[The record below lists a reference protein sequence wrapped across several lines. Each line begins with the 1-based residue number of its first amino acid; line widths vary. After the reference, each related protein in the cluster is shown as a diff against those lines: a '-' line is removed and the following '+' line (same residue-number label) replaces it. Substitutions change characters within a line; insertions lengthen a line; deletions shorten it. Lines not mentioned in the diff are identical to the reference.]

1 LSRPKFIIRH
11 KSETNLLIM
20 IKVVS
25 LILLIAGI
33 VGLVLGVPGIFGRNL
48 VTMNPWAL
56 AILGVIFFTAGMG
69 LMKRQA

>member
-1 LSRPKFIIRH
+1 
-11 KSETNLLIM
+11 M